1 MCAQRKAFLVSEMNL
16 RKGRRMTRFIKTI
29 AVAVWLVLLGGCAI
43 GQPRGWVE
51 AAAWAANYTEDFIY
65 DFSILTAD
73 GKRTGVSG
81 TQVSEFSRRGTS
93 GGHICCSLMPG
104 VGQTVKVVWRVG
116 GRRDEEAQ
124 WRTYSRDVAV
134 TGATS
139 KAADVRNFVVVRF
152 FPDHDVE
159 VEFIFE
165 STKLDG
171 KASPRVDQLFYGRR
185 VMRKK
190 GE

>member
-1 MCAQRKAFLVSEMNL
+1 
-16 RKGRRMTRFIKTI
+16 MTRFIKTI
-29 AVAVWLVLLGGCAI
+29 AVAVWLVMLGGCAI
-43 GQPRGWVE
+43 GQARGWVE
-51 AAAWAANYTEDFIY
+51 AAAWAANYTEDYIY

-116 GRRDEEAQ
+116 GRRDEESQ
-124 WRTYSRDVAV
+124 WRTYERVVVV
-134 TGATS
+134 TGQVSRSAS
-139 KAADVRNFVVVRF
+139 RHSYLIVRF
-152 FPDHDVE
+152 FPAHE
-159 VEFIFE
+159 VEAEFIPG
-165 STKLDG
+165 DDPRG
-171 KASPRVDQLFYGRR
+171 ARYPRVDKLLFTGPR
-185 VMRKK
+185 VMRQK